1 MADFKKLIE
10 NLARVTGLPDDL
22 AEAVV
27 ETAVEYV
34 KEKRPDKADEIDAQ
48 LSDEKTADRAAQLI
62 GKMSKKAQVPEE

>member
-1 MADFKKLIE
+1 MGDFKKLIQ
-10 NLARVTGLPDDL
+10 NLARATGLPDDL

-34 KEKRPDKADEIDAQ
+34 KEKQPDKADAIDAR

-62 GKMSKKAQVPEE
+62 EKMARKAKPE